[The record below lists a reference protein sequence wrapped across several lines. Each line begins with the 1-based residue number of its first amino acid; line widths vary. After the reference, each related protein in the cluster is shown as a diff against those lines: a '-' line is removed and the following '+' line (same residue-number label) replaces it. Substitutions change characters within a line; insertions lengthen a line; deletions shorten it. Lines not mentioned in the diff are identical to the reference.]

1 MLLNQVV
8 YAIPEA
14 QFSFF
19 YAPSML
25 RWIYNVIQQKL
36 LIHKEFEK
44 AKLTSGNRCWKCCSL
59 WTPTPI
65 SCLTVCRHHWHRRHW
80 IKLYWDHNRQI
91 PQRIHAFNE
100 GNVSKAEVYLSPGKP
115 CVTLS
120 NSRQPSVSFVM
131 MICCLWESGSSSLR
145 PSVDWALTYF
155 VLLTNKRLAKMA
167 DYAKRWT
174 STTFSTSICFWY
186 GPDWSNATPTN
197 SRGRGVSAGVWC
209 WGKNLPCQP

>member
-1 MLLNQVV
+1 ML
-8 YAIPEA
+8 
-14 QFSFF
+14 QFMNTYPNF
-19 YAPSML
+19 
-25 RWIYNVIQQKL
+25 L
-36 LIHKEFEK
+36 LDRVQ
-44 AKLTSGNRCWKCCSL
+44 TSL
-59 WTPTPI
+59 
-65 SCLTVCRHHWHRRHW
+65 HRRHW

-100 GNVSKAEVYLSPGKP
+100 GNFSKAEVYLSPSKP
-115 CVTLS
+115 SVTLS

-131 MICCLWESGSSSLR
+131 MICCLWECGSSSLR
-145 PSVDWALTYF
+145 PSVDWAPTYF

-174 STTFSTSICFWY
+174 STTFSTSICFGY